1 MPTRNELIFQFMIS
15 LASNASVQVGDA
27 NYVFKLASNLADK
40 YLKHQGQLSGESGC
54 YEVVFAKALVQGI
67 RLVIA
72 IRLVTNKRRRSEYPT
87 HKGIIMKKVIIVMS
101 VLGLTA
107 CGSTPPAHVPMHLN
121 APNVTLHYDAQVQ
134 QMSRQEVIQAT
145 MDCES
150 AGMRASPIMTKRRV
164 SGMLSDIIIDI
175 QCIPRYRV
183 F

>member
-1 MPTRNELIFQFMIS
+1 M
-15 LASNASVQVGDA
+15 V
-27 NYVFKLASNLADK
+27 
-40 YLKHQGQLSGESGC
+40 
-54 YEVVFAKALVQGI
+54 
-67 RLVIA
+67 VIA
-72 IRLVTNKRRRSEYPT
+72 SAHCSEYPT
-87 HKGIIMKKVIIVMS
+87 HKGIDMKNVIILAS
-101 VLGLTA
+101 VFGLVA
-107 CGSTPPAHVPMHLN
+107 CGSKPPAHVPMHLN

>member
-15 LASNASVQVGDA
+15 LAANGSVQATDA
-27 NYVFKLASNLADK
+27 SYVYRIASELADE
-40 YLKHQGQLSGESGC
+40 YLKNQTQFLGEST
-54 YEVVFAKALVQGI
+54 
-67 RLVIA
+67 RLSA
-72 IRLVTNKRRRSEYPT
+72 SHTECKYPT
-87 HKGIIMKKVIIVMS
+87 SKGIIMKKVIIVIS
-101 VLGLTA
+101 VLGLGACSSAPTA
-107 CGSTPPAHVPMHLN
+107 PTHVPMGIN
-121 APNVTLHYDAQVQ
+121 APVVTLHYDAQVQ

-150 AGMRASPIMTKRRV
+150 AGMRASPIMSKRKV